1 MRALCEKAPPD
12 LGQDKRNG
20 SMPTSS
26 ITEFDELNNETEI
39 LFTATPEFD
48 EHFNSIPQPRASSAT
63 VNPKKGSE
71 QIDAELEQA
80 SDHDAAAKQ
89 QVDRLKAKLKTH
101 QQLQETPS
109 AQAKQL
115 RFKQLINET
124 RGLNKE
130 SEKFNTQSAVLLSAL
145 TGIRNE
151 FEASENKKGVIV
163 AKLAQLSD
171 NTQGVLHRL
180 KLSKASA
187 DESLARSLT
196 AQQSSEKLISDLSQ
210 LRKDTLS
217 QQQASSALLDVLEK
231 DIGAITRK
239 KASAEDKANEII
251 ELVNNSHELLDQAN
265 LANRQ
270 AFERSG
276 ELECALEFHH
286 IAKAGSESLTKSLL
300 KLKQDLLSEKET
312 AQRLNHQS
320 KIQIQQTEKLN
331 EQQTTLLELTQ
342 SRHEELG
349 NELSI
354 SLETVKRYQTKL
366 QLTEAKLKD
375 AGDLQARY
383 KDQYS
388 DALSK
393 LESNEA
399 LLKNAAK
406 ALTETKGQN
415 GKFNSSISKF
425 QRSSEQSQQLV
436 IRTQTTLESILTR
449 NQLLEREN
457 KLLAQKLNSFSSA
470 STSPPPRVDLA
481 ASSNLGFSA
490 LNEFNFSDHQSNQQT
505 PTDNRNRFFKLMVV
519 LAIVI
524 PVSFI
529 ALSLFNS
536 ANAKQL
542 PSLDNTL
549 SPSSIWEN

>member
-1 MRALCEKAPPD
+1 
-12 LGQDKRNG
+12 
-20 SMPTSS
+20 MPTSS
-26 ITEFDELNNETEI
+26 ITEFDELNNEIEI
-39 LFTATPEFD
+39 IFTATPEFD
-48 EHFNSIPQPRASSAT
+48 EHFNSIPQTAASSAT
-63 VNPKKGSE
+63 VDPKKGSE
-71 QIDAELEQA
+71 QIDTNTELEKA
-80 SDHDAAAKQ
+80 SDHDAVAKQ
-89 QVDRLKAKLKTH
+89 QVDRLKAKLETH
-101 QQLQETPS
+101 QQLRETTE

-145 TGIRNE
+145 TGLRNE
-151 FEASENKKGVIV
+151 FEASEDKKSAIV
-163 AKLAQLSD
+163 AKLSQLS
-171 NTQGVLHRL
+171 NNAQGLLHEL
-180 KLSKASA
+180 KLSKADA
-187 DESLARSLT
+187 DESLTLSLT
-196 AQQSSEKLISDLSQ
+196 AQQTSDKLISDLSK

-217 QQQASSALLDVLEK
+217 QQQAGSALLDVLEK

-251 ELVNNSHELLDQAN
+251 ELVNNSHELLEQAN

-276 ELECALEFHH
+276 ELESALEFHQ
-286 IAKAGSESLTKSLL
+286 IAKADGESLTKSLL
-300 KLKQDLLSEKET
+300 ELKQGLLSEKET
-312 AQRLNHQS
+312 QQRLNQQS
-320 KIQIQQTEKLN
+320 KTQIQQTQKLN
-331 EQQTTLLELTQ
+331 EQQTTLIELTQ
-342 SRHEELG
+342 SRHEELR
-349 NELSI
+349 NELSS
-354 SLETVKRYQTKL
+354 SLETVKKYQNKL

-393 LESNEA
+393 LESNET

-406 ALTETKGQN
+406 ALAETNGQN

-425 QRSSEQSQQLV
+425 QHSTEQSQQLV

-457 KLLAQKLNSFSSA
+457 KLLAQKINSFSSA
-470 STSPPPRVDLA
+470 STSAPPRADPP
-481 ASSNLGFSA
+481 ASSNMGFGS
-490 LNEFNFSDHQSNQQT
+490 LNEFNFGDHQSSPQA
-505 PTDNRNRFFKLMVV
+505 PMDNRNGFFKLMVV

-524 PVSFI
+524 PLSFI
-529 ALSLFNS
+529 AHSLFNS

-542 PSLDNTL
+542 TSLDNTVNPVTTK
-549 SPSSIWEN
+549 STERTEN